1 MNISNR
7 TKTISLVLICVI
19 ILTILLSIAI
29 NLISKSEEQEQ
40 TILSDNLVVKIIDG
54 DTFQIASGETIRLI
68 CVDTPE
74 TGTEGAD
81 DAANFL
87 FSLIYNQEVRLES
100 DIDDKD
106 AYGRLLRYVYV
117 RNTVSDH
124 PKNSTNNQES
134 FFDVSFNGEEIFVN
148 KEIVQQGYGTL
159 FPYGNSAA
167 KCDEIGN

>member
-7 TKTISLVLICVI
+7 TKTISIVLISII

-29 NLISKSEEQEQ
+29 NLISKSEQEQ
-40 TILSDNLVVKIIDG
+40 TPISDNLVVKVIDG
-54 DTFQIASGETIRLI
+54 DTFQIASGETVRLT

-81 DAANFL
+81 DATNFL

-100 DIDDKD
+100 DKDDKD

-117 RNTVSDH
+117 NY
-124 PKNSTNNQES
+124 
-134 FFDVSFNGEEIFVN
+134 NGEEIFVN
-148 KEIVQQGYGTL
+148 KEII
-159 FPYGNSAA
+159 FPYGNNTAR
-167 KCDEIGN
+167 CEEIGS

>member
-7 TKTISLVLICVI
+7 TKTISIVLISII

-29 NLISKSEEQEQ
+29 NLISKSEQEQ
-40 TILSDNLVVKIIDG
+40 TPISDNLVVKVIDG
-54 DTFQIASGETIRLI
+54 DTFQIASGETVRLT

-81 DAANFL
+81 DATNFL

-100 DIDDKD
+100 DKDDKD

-117 RNTVSDH
+117 NY
-124 PKNSTNNQES
+124 
-134 FFDVSFNGEEIFVN
+134 NGEEIFVN
-148 KEIVQQGYGTL
+148 KEIISQGYGTL
-159 FPYGNSAA
+159 FPYGNNTAR
-167 KCDEIGN
+167 CEEIGS